1 MNSHQ
6 KIPGYSGHIP
16 YKADLIG
23 LTTGESN
30 RKAGED
36 YRYHKCGGA
45 MSNAGSQIIGPSA
58 TGSMRSTSVDG
69 SNEGLQRARMV
80 GM

>member
-1 MNSHQ
+1 MAQSGQ

-16 YKADLIG
+16 LKMDLIG

-36 YRYHKCGGA
+36 Y
-45 MSNAGSQIIGPSA
+45 SA
-58 TGSMRSTSVDG
+58 AKFGI
-69 SNEGLQRARMV
+69 A
-80 GM
+80 